1 MYKLNEQEIFYDVA
15 EGQAIIINSLN
26 GCYYSLNMIS
36 SKVFEDIINGY
47 SIEQIANALENCS
60 AKNIDLKSFIDQLLD
75 EKIIIPDKNEY
86 IKEDV
91 KYTKD
96 MFLDGVQLSLIK
108 FDDMQDLLLSDPVH
122 DADPNIGWPKI
133 KEENK

>member
-26 GCYYSLNMIS
+26 GCYYSLNAIS
-36 SKVFEDIINGY
+36 SKVFEDIIAGY
-47 SIEQIANALENCS
+47 SKESIEAALLEAAGREIAIGN
-60 AKNIDLKSFIDQLLD
+60 FIDSLVS
-75 EKIIIPDKNEY
+75 ENIILVTDDKNDGTLIY
-86 IKEDV
+86 G
-91 KYTKD
+91 KD
-96 MFLDGVQLSLIK
+96 IFADGYSLDLAK

-133 KEENK
+133 KEEVE